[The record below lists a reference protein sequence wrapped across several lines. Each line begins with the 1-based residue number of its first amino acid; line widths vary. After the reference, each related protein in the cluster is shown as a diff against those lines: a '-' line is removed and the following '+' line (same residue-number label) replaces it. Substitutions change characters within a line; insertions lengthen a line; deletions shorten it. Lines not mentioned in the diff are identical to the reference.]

1 MNCGVR
7 KTDEI
12 SFSESTSIASRSTQL
27 VRKRTDATGL
37 GKIMMSWRNE
47 GNDIKKMRR
56 IYEAEQGVK
65 ES

>member
-1 MNCGVR
+1 MR

-12 SFSESTSIASRSTQL
+12 GFSKSMSIASRSTQL
-27 VRKRTDATGL
+27 VQKRTDATGL
-37 GKIMMSWRNE
+37 GKFMMSWRNE
-47 GNDIKKMRR
+47 RNDIKKMRR

>member
-1 MNCGVR
+1 VR

-12 SFSESTSIASRSTQL
+12 SFSKSTSIASRSTQL

-65 ES
+65 A

>member
-1 MNCGVR
+1 MR

>member
-1 MNCGVR
+1 MR

-12 SFSESTSIASRSTQL
+12 SFSKSTSIASRSTQL

-37 GKIMMSWRNE
+37 GKIMMSWRKE
-47 GNDIKKMRR
+47 RNDIKKMRR

>member
-1 MNCGVR
+1 VR
-7 KTDEI
+7 KTGEI
-12 SFSESTSIASRSTQL
+12 SFSKSTSTASWSTQL
-27 VRKRTDATGL
+27 VWKRTYATGL

-47 GNDIKKMRR
+47 RNDIRKMGR

>member
-1 MNCGVR
+1 VR

-12 SFSESTSIASRSTQL
+12 SFSKSTSIASRSTQL

-47 GNDIKKMRR
+47 RNDIKKMRR

-65 ES
+65 A

>member
-1 MNCGVR
+1 MR

-12 SFSESTSIASRSTQL
+12 SFSKSTSIASRSTQL

-65 ES
+65 A

>member
-1 MNCGVR
+1 MR

-12 SFSESTSIASRSTQL
+12 SFSKSTSTASRPTQL

-47 GNDIKKMRR
+47 GNDIKKDEKD
-56 IYEAEQGVK
+56 I
-65 ES
+65 